1 MNLTAERDGEVLE
14 LGRGFT
20 LETAYE
26 FILERDND
34 EENPWLEGYDL
45 ILTTNEGQLMFEADC
60 WVPV

>member
-1 MNLTAERDGEVLE
+1 MILTAERDGEVLE